1 MNDFMTLMSESA
13 YTRNRQVSEGY
24 RCAMVFVSEWARV
37 IYETCLKEKGY
48 RQILNNNIVHNQ

>member
-1 MNDFMTLMSESA
+1 MNDFMTLMSEST

-37 IYETCLKEKGY
+37 ISKTGLKEKEH
-48 RQILNNNIVHNQ
+48 RQIIDSNIVHNQ